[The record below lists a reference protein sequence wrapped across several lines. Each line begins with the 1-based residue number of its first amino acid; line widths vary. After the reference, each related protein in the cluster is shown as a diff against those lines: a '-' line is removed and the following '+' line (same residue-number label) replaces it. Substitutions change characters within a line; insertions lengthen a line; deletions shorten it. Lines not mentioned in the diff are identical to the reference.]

1 MKRFLVL
8 SAAVVLVPWSA
19 ALADL
24 PYTFKAGDPIRAAEL
39 NANFQYLQSLGGGGG
54 EFETLVRRRATLSV
68 TAFRDVV
75 TVPDTAAEGWVLRTY
90 ATNCGSLLV
99 RIDGDPEIPLDS
111 DAALVVRPGETLAAR
126 CAGSVTAGASPIGY
140 FMFNEQ

>member
-8 SAAVVLVPWSA
+8 STAVVLMPWTV

-39 NANFQYLQSLGGGGG
+39 NANFQYLQSLGGGG
-54 EFETLVRRRATLSV
+54 EFETLIRRRATLSV

-75 TVPDTAAEGWVLRTY
+75 TVPDTAVEGWVLRHY
-90 ATNCGSLLV
+90 ATNCGSVLV
-99 RIDGDPEIPLDS
+99 RIDSDPEIPLDS
-111 DAALVVRPGETLAAR
+111 DVALVVRPGETLAAR
-126 CAGSVTAGASPIGY
+126 CTGSVTAGASPIGY